1 MPKKQTQTQDESQ
14 MNRRAGFK
22 WSINECLKL
31 EREYGLLK
39 MSLDDIALLHER
51 SVDAIMYK
59 LDKEGIADYTQL
71 YIETYGYGNES
82 DNDSVTDSDSDNDD
96 ACSENSDEEYEE
108 DCQEENSDS
117 DEEDQDPVVDE
128 DEEEYD
134 SYNLKQQVQ
143 ILTKQLASLT
153 AVVYKS
159 LSWGKS
165 EKKLSVNC

>member
-1 MPKKQTQTQDESQ
+1 MPKTQTQTQDETQ
-14 MNRRAGFK
+14 FNRRAGFK
-22 WSINECLKL
+22 WTVNECLKL
-31 EREYGLLK
+31 EREYDLLK

-71 YIETYGYGNES
+71 YIETYG
-82 DNDSVTDSDSDNDD
+82 DDCDDDSDNDD

-108 DCQEENSDS
+108 DCQEENSD
-117 DEEDQDPVVDE
+117 DEEEVDE
-128 DEEEYD
+128 EEEEVDEYD
-134 SYNLKQQVQ
+134 SYNLKQQVD
-143 ILTKQLASLT
+143 ILTKQLANLT
-153 AVVYKS
+153 AIVYKS

>member
-22 WSINECLKL
+22 WTINECLKL

-82 DNDSVTDSDSDNDD
+82 DNDSDSDNDD
-96 ACSENSDEEYEE
+96 ACSENSEEEYEE
-108 DCQEENSDS
+108 ECDAEDSDDDS
-117 DEEDQDPVVDE
+117 DEGSVCEEDS

-143 ILTKQLASLT
+143 ILTKQLANLT

-159 LSWGKS
+159 LSWGKG
-165 EKKLSVNC
+165 EKKLSVDC